1 VELRRDV
8 DRAGIALGESRLEII
23 ESRVEDE
30 KLGDLSSGCGV
41 RDVRASVQPTR
52 VPLSSTRVILLLV
65 LPLALSPALR
75 TTG

>member
-1 VELRRDV
+1 MELRRDV

-41 RDVRASVQPTR
+41 RDVASVQPTR